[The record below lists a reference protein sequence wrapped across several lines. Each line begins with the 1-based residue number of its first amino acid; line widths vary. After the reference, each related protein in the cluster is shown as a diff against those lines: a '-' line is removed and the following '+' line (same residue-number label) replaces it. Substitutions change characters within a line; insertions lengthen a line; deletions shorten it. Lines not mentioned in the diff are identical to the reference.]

1 MRNSNEISAELDAKM
16 REFEACQDAAQ
27 RKTLAGEVESLT
39 NEFNEA
45 SVSEA
50 ARKALANKRVLTPDE
65 EKDVRRFSISKFLRE
80 AQHDALTGVEAE
92 MAKEGEAEFKRS
104 GINPSANSVYI
115 PSFALRTY
123 YDTNGTDTDNGGH
136 GNAFKEERM
145 LSYEGKLRGQ
155 MLAAKLGVRFINDLV
170 GNLNIVTG
178 GADAAWVAEDVAANK
193 AYPAYAKRQLSPKR
207 LQVLQGITYDLM
219 HQNSASVDALIMDD
233 MVKAH
238 AAALDAAILAG
249 SGSSGQPSGVLA
261 SAGNTV
267 AIDTNGGPIT
277 YAKLVAME
285 QAVGEDNGLLD
296 DTLAYVSNAKVM
308 GKMKTIPQIAG
319 YPVYLLN
326 DGKVNG
332 YPFYMSNALPSNL
345 DKGSSQTH
353 VLSAALFGAWSQVI
367 CGTWGGGLQF
377 IIDPYTAKASGVL
390 EVTAIAY
397 HDVAVRHADAFA
409 KIVDISTAD

>member
-1 MRNSNEISAELDAKM
+1 MRNSIEISAELDAKV
-16 REFEACQDAAQ
+16 REFDACQDAAQ
-27 RKTLAGEVESLT
+27 RKTLAGEVENLT

-50 ARKALANKRVLTPDE
+50 ARKALANKRVLSPKE
-65 EKDVRRFSISKFLRE
+65 EKEIRNFSISKFLRE
-80 AQHDALTGVEAE
+80 AQHDNLTGIEAE

-104 GINPSANSVYI
+104 GINPAANSVYI
-115 PSFALRTY
+115 PSIALRDY
-123 YDTNGTDTDNGGH
+123 YDTNATEDGY
-136 GNAFKEERM
+136 GNAFKEEKFF
-145 LSYEGKLRGQ
+145 SYEGKLRGE
-155 MLAAKLGVRFINDLV
+155 MLAARLGVNFINNLS

-178 GADAAWVAEDVAANK
+178 GADAAWVAEDVAATK
-193 AYPAYAKRQLSPKR
+193 AKPAYAKMTLSPKR
-207 LQVLQGITYDLM
+207 LQVLQGVTYDLI
-219 HQNSASVDALIMDD
+219 HQNSASVDALIMAD

-238 AAALDAAILAG
+238 AAALDAAIFAG
-249 SGSSGQPSGVLA
+249 SGSSGQPQGVLGR
-261 SAGNTV
+261 AGNTV

-277 YAKLVAME
+277 YAKLVEME

-296 DTLAYVSNAKVM
+296 ETLAYVSNAKVM
-308 GKMKTIPQIAG
+308 GKLKTIPQVAG
-319 YPVYLLN
+319 YPWYLLN

-345 DKGSSQTH
+345 TKGSTSGAC
-353 VLSAALFGAWSQVI
+353 SGAIFGPFSQVI

-377 IIDPYTAKASGVL
+377 IVDPYTAKASGVL

-409 KIVDISTAD
+409 KIVDITTA